1 MANLLS
7 TIVDGQIT
15 VNSGRLLLQTGGLNT
30 YGIISGYNNN
40 NHFITMRGSV
50 SGSTT
55 SPTLSGVHQMT
66 FVEYAEANDSTGW
79 YFKSSSSGTYEEI
92 ARITRSGINW
102 NGNTVIHSGNIGS
115 QSVSYASSAGY
126 SDEAKWISYPDGPRD
141 LSDRSPIWNN
151 RSVAWDF
158 VGAATANGSGNY
170 GGVMTFVPWDGTS
183 ASTGDSSYQLAFAN
197 TTGVNASGQPKLS
210 IRNGI
215 NSTWNAWYTLIHSG
229 NIGSQSVSYATS
241 AGSAGSV
248 QGYSAY
254 SLIEGARGT
263 HSGSDFPNGTLVT
276 TDIPAQEWAGDSF
289 VMEVSGKSY
298 DAGNSPFKLIMQ
310 GYLYADTVINVS
322 AMSYGSYFPSPV
334 KVMNLDG
341 NLAFWWPRG
350 SYWNSFEV
358 HVRDA
363 GGSSGNRVTGIGNSV
378 DPPEATK
385 KVSCTPI
392 QVIHTNNIGSQSV
405 NYATSAGS
413 ATTATT
419 AGSLTSMNIS
429 QFTNN
434 SGYITSVGNIT
445 RLWAESHPTDYY
457 VRANW
462 TGSYWQLTSNH
473 PSPVQVGYADNA
485 GSATTAGAL
494 TSMNISQFTNNS
506 GYITSVPNLQYGGGD
521 SLTGAGT
528 ATTWDPR
535 GTTYDRYV
543 IGNHTGISLHGYPGY
558 GGVRLYAAG
567 YPTLTT
573 SVLRLE
579 ASDAVY
585 TFGGLYSDGNA
596 VIHAGNIGSQS
607 VADASTLGGFGRGNT
622 TNKVAYF
629 DGARN
634 LYVNNP
640 ETYTGEVRLGAA
652 WNRGGVYASN
662 TLTMSTS
669 SGAIDFVSNDTIL
682 GGFRWASTTGSRFI
696 VGEGVT
702 TTPYTLI
709 DTNKRPVIYAR
720 GPYPVLTLDHTETS
734 NAEHGPTIQF
744 TFNGSNARQW
754 VIGCGGSG
762 NFMDFGFSSSGY
774 GNANYNPHNGIS
786 GYQGNTIMRIID
798 SRVGIGGDWGA
809 YGSVANPEHT
819 LDVRGTIFSNTDMR
833 APIFYDSNDTAFYV
847 DPNSSSRLRN
857 LYVGDSGS
865 NWVDPDGWGTQ
876 LHVSNGPHSIIR
888 VYARNEAI
896 QTVMYSHAG
905 GLSKVGSGTNHDFT
919 IVRNFSD
926 RMTFYSGYTYANGYL
941 QAADS
946 LRAPV
951 FYDSDDTGFYL
962 DPNGTSNLIQLTES
976 TRARW
981 NMPRIWHDRSSRT
994 SDQGYWTGTNGWATE
1009 DGTWANAWRGGFSG
1023 WDIWGN
1029 GTDHPQGAGYVHAQ
1043 GIVSGQHYTTSSVGY
1058 GWMMVGAANAT
1069 ANRYWLRG
1077 KWDTTTSAWVEMITT
1092 GNIGSQSV
1100 SYADSAGS
1108 APNSGNINPF
1118 YNVTAGVG
1126 NGLRFWGGSDEYKI
1140 SMGVGGL
1147 YQYGPVT
1154 DYSIKTQM
1162 DPGSTGRGFT
1172 WGNNGVTPVAA
1183 LNATSGN
1190 FQVAGTIAN
1199 GSIWINNGANYN
1211 DYNENIRLFDAP
1223 NGVSVIAFSA
1233 SGTGGSPRTSLL
1245 GFSDRLETRVSNTW
1259 EQRIYGGYVE
1269 ARGSF
1274 RAPIFYD
1281 SNDTGY
1287 YGDFAGFSRMSEIGV
1302 TNDYVYNYDSIESPR
1317 SVAEFGNVGKYVAT
1331 RNAVGDYPS
1340 FSFEHVYGTH
1350 SWGQIARFHIR
1361 QSGADR
1367 PSIQFSSGSS
1377 NTRWN
1382 IGYCTGSD
1390 DNFRIVQNM
1399 GYRPDNS
1406 GVTDSWGTERFR
1418 INTDGSMY
1426 CLSSF
1431 TASGDVTAYSD
1442 IRVKENIEVIPDA
1455 IKKVKSI
1462 RGVTFTRTDND
1473 DNKKYMGVIAQ
1484 ELLDVIPEVVSE
1496 TDSGMYTVA
1505 YGNITALLIE
1515 AIKEQ
1520 QAQIDELK
1528 AKLDGLTK

>member
-1 MANLLS
+1 MAS
-7 TIVDGQIT
+7 
-15 VNSGRLLLQTGGLNT
+15 LLLATTVGG
-30 YGIISGYNNN
+30 YG
-40 NHFITMRGSV
+40 
-50 SGSTT
+50 
-55 SPTLSGVHQMT
+55 
-66 FVEYAEANDSTGW
+66 
-79 YFKSSSSGTYEEI
+79 
-92 ARITRSGINW
+92 
-102 NGNTVIHSGNIGS
+102 VIHSNNIGS
-115 QSVSYASSAGY
+115 QSVSYATSAGSAGSASSAGY

-158 VGAATANGSGNY
+158 VGAATANGSGTY

-485 GSATTAGAL
+485 GNSATTSQRDFSGDISTSGMGRFAGWYTGNAQTGL
-494 TSMNISQFTNNS
+494 AAEIGTSGGQVYIIAYNRQTSAYGTLNLESTDTNLRISGSTVNVTS
-506 GYITSVPNLQYGGGD
+506 GTLQQG
-521 SLTGAGT
+521 
-528 ATTWDPR
+528 
-535 GTTYDRYV
+535 
-543 IGNHTGISLHGYPGY
+543 
-558 GGVRLYAAG
+558 
-567 YPTLTT
+567 
-573 SVLRLE
+573 
-579 ASDAVY
+579 
-585 TFGGLYSDGNA
+585 GNA
-596 VIHAGNIGSQS
+596 VIHAGNIASQS
-607 VADASTLGGFGRGNT
+607 VASATDASTLGGFGRGNT

-629 DGARN
+629 DGDRN

-652 WNRGGVYASN
+652 WGRGGVYASG
-662 TLTMSTS
+662 TLSLSTS
-669 SGAIDFVSNDTIL
+669 GTQTHFVFGNSVPIIAYSTGQIDLGGSSNYPIDISGA
-682 GGFRWASTTGSRFI
+682 AHK
-696 VGEGVT
+696 
-702 TTPYTLI
+702 Y
-709 DTNKRPVIYAR
+709 
-720 GPYPVLTLDHTETS
+720 
-734 NAEHGPTIQF
+734 IQINPG
-744 TFNGSNARQW
+744 NGYEAMVRY
-754 VIGCGGSG
+754 IGGSG
-762 NFMDFGFSSSGY
+762 SSWYVGKRTSAELVGTQSFHFYSDAAVQTVGGINPSGDMIVIGSYQLNNGFSISKGSDNY
-774 GNANYNPHNGIS
+774 GVFNSWVRLDGS
-786 GYQGNTIMRIID
+786 
-798 SRVGIGGDWGA
+798 
-809 YGSVANPEHT
+809 YG
-819 LDVRGTIFSNTDMR
+819 
-833 APIFYDSNDTAFYV
+833 FY
-847 DPNSSSRLRN
+847 
-857 LYVGDSGS
+857 
-865 NWVDPDGWGTQ
+865 
-876 LHVSNGPHSIIR
+876 
-888 VYARNEAI
+888 
-896 QTVMYSHAG
+896 
-905 GLSKVGSGTNHDFT
+905 SGTNSAHIYPNGGSYGSWKMDGT
-919 IVRNFSD
+919 RN
-926 RMTFYSGYTYANGYL
+926 GWNGIEFG
-941 QAADS
+941 ASNGNVS
-946 LRAPV
+946 LMVNP
-951 FYDSDDTGFYL
+951 SSNTTGFHNNAYGWQFFWESGTLYCFKNTYGAGTQATVL
-962 DPNGTSNLIQLTES
+962 DSVNFTSYAPSLTGGGAS
-976 TRARW
+976 GSW
-981 NMPRIWHDRSSRT
+981 GISV
-994 SDQGYWTGTNGWATE
+994 TGT
-1009 DGTWANAWRGGFSG
+1009 
-1023 WDIWGN
+1023 
-1029 GTDHPQGAGYVHAQ
+1029 
-1043 GIVSGQHYTTSSVGY
+1043 
-1058 GWMMVGAANAT
+1058 
-1069 ANRYWLRG
+1069 
-1077 KWDTTTSAWVEMITT
+1077 
-1092 GNIGSQSV
+1092 
-1100 SYADSAGS
+1100 AGS
-1108 APNSGNINPF
+1108 APNAGNINPF

-1126 NGLRFWGGSDEYKI
+1126 NGLRFWSGDDNYKI

-1147 YQYGPVT
+1147 YQYGPVI
-1154 DYSIKTQM
+1154 DYSIKSQM
-1162 DPGSTGRGFT
+1162 DAGSTGRGFT

-1211 DYNENIRLFDAP
+1211 SYNENIRLFNAP

-1233 SGTGGSPRTSLL
+1233 SGTEGSPRTSLL
-1245 GFSDRLETRVSNTW
+1245 GFSDRLETRVSDTW